1 VRALILAIALIAPF
15 TACTERAAPKKV
27 ATAKPAKRSTPGVQ
41 EGLAT
46 WYGGNHHGGPTAS
59 GEKFDKHAMTAAH
72 RTLPMNTRV
81 KVTNKKNGRSV
92 ELRINDRGPY
102 GNRRRIIDVSEG
114 AAKLL
119 DMIEAGVVPVRVEVL
134 R

>member
-1 VRALILAIALIAPF
+1 
-15 TACTERAAPKKV
+15 
-27 ATAKPAKRSTPGVQ
+27 
-41 EGLAT
+41 
-46 WYGGNHHGGPTAS
+46 
-59 GEKFDKHAMTAAH
+59 MTAAH